1 MCNDIILKVS
11 NLIAFILLTAVK
23 GFTTFN
29 NKVANNDFLLET
41 YNSTTTFTNVYLLP
55 KQYTFGIWGLIYIL
69 LAGFVLYQQWTEKAN
84 NVTIHGVSYHFCIA
98 ATLNIIWLIL
108 IWFIQENEKLFII
121 IDTLVI
127 TTLFVFLYFIYDNLE
142 EHYPPET
149 LTDRIFVH
157 APFKIYFAW
166 TFITLIINFWIAIP
180 TLNTIIISSITLV
193 YLGFMGLYYVDY
205 RKKADLFITAT
216 IAWALVGIAIK
227 HYEILP
233 ILAASSFSI
242 GMILGGVLR
251 YNYDIYIIYN
261 EKGF

>member
-1 MCNDIILKVS
+1 M
-11 NLIAFILLTAVK
+11 
-23 GFTTFN
+23 
-29 NKVANNDFLLET
+29 
-41 YNSTTTFTNVYLLP
+41 
-55 KQYTFGIWGLIYIL
+55 
-69 LAGFVLYQQWTEKAN
+69 
-84 NVTIHGVSYHFCIA
+84 
-98 ATLNIIWLIL
+98 
-108 IWFIQENEKLFII
+108 
-121 IDTLVI
+121 VI